1 VKPGRNNQRRDDDRR
16 NDDRRSDNRRSDRRG
31 DQRDT
36 RRDERRD
43 DRDRAQRDDN
53 HRGEHRDNGHNGH
66 NGDNGHNGHNGHNGE
81 HRADPRRQPQQ
92 PPPRKPQRDRDHGG
106 HDKGHDNENNNENN
120 NEHGGARKPPSKLAK
135 LILFVVGIAAV
146 VAIALFVLLLHHHH
160 TKADSDERK
169 QREDELAQG
178 PQITFATAV
187 KAPPTRTVV
196 LPGDVRA
203 WRLAVVYARVSGYLA
218 ELTVDRGDK
227 VTKDQVLGRVTTPET
242 ELQLRPLQAN
252 LNTKR
257 VIANRLRPLV
267 PKGLVSEQ
275 DLDTADANV
284 QQAQSDVDR
293 LEAFKGFEAIRAP
306 FAGTVTQRYV
316 DVGALMPAPTGST
329 QAAQP
334 LVDIADLSRV
344 RVVVYVGQ
352 RDATGIHVGN
362 HASIVRDDDPTH
374 PIAGEVTRLPTDLD
388 LRTRTMWVEIDLDN
402 PGGRLFPGLYVTVTL
417 DVPAAEGVLIPS
429 DAVALID
436 GKPEV
441 ALIKAGVTH
450 FAKVEIADDDGRTA
464 RVVKGVAVGD
474 QLASRISDEIRDNGR
489 VRAKPIGEGDGS
501 GSNAGPG
508 SGSIGSAATDRS
520 TGAISGAS
528 TDEQDEA
535 VQRANELKPAGSSSP
550 PPSYPDGSGSATKTT
565 PTGTPPATGSG
576 AGGPT

>member
-1 VKPGRNNQRRDDDRR
+1 LFIVGI
-16 NDDRRSDNRRSDRRG
+16 
-31 DQRDT
+31 
-36 RRDERRD
+36 
-43 DRDRAQRDDN
+43 ALVI
-53 HRGEHRDNGHNGH
+53 
-66 NGDNGHNGHNGHNGE
+66 
-81 HRADPRRQPQQ
+81 AM
-92 PPPRKPQRDRDHGG
+92 
-106 HDKGHDNENNNENN
+106 
-120 NEHGGARKPPSKLAK
+120 A
-135 LILFVVGIAAV
+135 LFVV
-146 VAIALFVLLLHHHH
+146 LLHHHH
-160 TKADSDERK
+160 TKADADERHK
-169 QREDELAQG
+169 REQELAQG
-178 PQITFATAV
+178 PRITVATAT

-218 ELTVDRGDK
+218 ELMVDRGDK

-267 PKGLVSEQ
+267 PKGLVSQQ

-316 DVGALMPAPTGST
+316 DIGALMPAPTGST

-344 RVVVYVGQ
+344 RIVVYVGQ
-352 RDATGIHVGN
+352 RDATGIHVGD

-374 PIAGEVTRLPTDLD
+374 PIAGQVTRIPTDLD
-388 LRTRTMWVEIDLDN
+388 LRTRTMWVEIDIDN
-402 PGGRLFPGLYVTVTL
+402 PDDRFYPGLYVTVTL
-417 DVPAAEGVLIPS
+417 DVPAAVGVLIPS

-441 ALIKAGVTH
+441 ALIKDSVAH
-450 FAKVEIADDDGRTA
+450 FTKVEIADDDGRTA
-464 RVVKGVAVGD
+464 RVVAGLEVGD
-474 QLASRISDEIRDNGR
+474 QISSRISDELRDNGR
-489 VRAKPIGEGDGS
+489 VRAKPMGEEQGSGAGS
-501 GSNAGPG
+501 GSA
-508 SGSIGSAATDRS
+508 SHAGSAASDRS

-528 TDEQDEA
+528 TEEQDEG
-535 VQRANELKPAGSSSP
+535 VDRANELKPAGSSAP
-550 PPSYPDGSGSATKTT
+550 PPNYPQGSGGSGSAKPT
-565 PTGTPPATGSG
+565 PTGVPAATGSG

>member
-1 VKPGRNNQRRDDDRR
+1 MKPGRTNQRRDR
-16 NDDRRSDNRRSDRRG
+16 NDDRRDNRDRPRSRRDNSDNANNGRHHNG
-31 DQRDT
+31 DQRDD
-36 RRDERRD
+36 RNDRAKNHNGQRRD
-43 DRDRAQRDDN
+43 DGRDHAKPHDD
-53 HRGEHRDNGHNGH
+53 HAKPHDNGHAKNQSGH
-66 NGDNGHNGHNGHNGE
+66 NDE
-81 HRADPRRQPQQ
+81 RRADPRHKPPQQ
-92 PPPRKPQRDRDHGG
+92 HEQRPRRERGGHDRDHG
-106 HDKGHDNENNNENN
+106 
-120 NEHGGARKPPSKLAK
+120 NEHGGSRKPSSKRAK

-146 VAIALFVLLLHHHH
+146 VAMALFVVLLRHHH
-160 TKADSDERK
+160 TKADADERK
-169 QREDELAQG
+169 QREDALAQG
-178 PQITFATAV
+178 PQITVATAT

-227 VTKDQVLGRVTTPET
+227 VDKDQVLGRVTTPET

-252 LNTKR
+252 LGTKR
-257 VIANRLRPLV
+257 AIANRLRPLV
-267 PKGLVSEQ
+267 PKGLVSQQ

-293 LEAFKGFEAIRAP
+293 LEALKGFEAIRAP

-344 RVVVYVGQ
+344 RIVVYVGQ
-352 RDATGIHVGN
+352 RDATGIHVGD

-374 PIAGEVTRLPTDLD
+374 PIAGEVTRIPTDLD

-402 PGGRLFPGLYVTVTL
+402 PGGHFYPGLYVTVSL

-441 ALIKAGVTH
+441 ALIKDGVAH
-450 FAKVEIADDDGRTA
+450 FTKITIADDDGRTA
-464 RVVKGVAVGD
+464 RVVAGVHVGD
-474 QLASRISDEIRDNGR
+474 QISARISDELRDGGR
-489 VRAKPIGEGDGS
+489 VRAKPPQPDKDKR
-501 GSNAGPG
+501 A
-508 SGSIGSAATDRS
+508 GSAAGSAAGDKS

-528 TDEQDEA
+528 TDEQNDA
-535 VQRANELKPAGSSSP
+535 VQRANELKPAGSSAP
-550 PPSYPDGSGSATKTT
+550 PPTYPAGSGATT
-565 PTGTPPATGSG
+565 PTGTPPAAGSG

>member
-1 VKPGRNNQRRDDDRR
+1 VKPGRYNQRREDRRDDRR
-16 NDDRRSDNRRSDRRG
+16 NDRRDDRRRDDR
-31 DQRDT
+31 
-36 RRDERRD
+36 RRD
-43 DRDRAQRDDN
+43 DRDRTR
-53 HRGEHRDNGHNGH
+53 RDNNNHHGNRDAEHDDRRPNGRNGH
-66 NGDNGHNGHNGHNGE
+66 DGD
-81 HRADPRRQPQQ
+81 HRADPRRQPPRHDEPQQ
-92 PPPRKPQRDRDHGG
+92 PRRDRGHDG
-106 HDKGHDNENNNENN
+106 HDKGHGNQ
-120 NEHGGARKPPSKLAK
+120 HGGSHKPSSKRAA
-135 LILFVVGIAAV
+135 LILFAVGIVAV
-146 VAIALFVLLLHHHH
+146 VAMALFVVLLHHHH
-160 TKADSDERK
+160 SAADAQERK
-169 QREDELAQG
+169 KREDALAQG
-178 PQITFATAV
+178 PQITVASAT

-227 VTKDQVLGRVTTPET
+227 VDKDQVLGRVTTPET

-252 LNTKR
+252 LGTKR
-257 VIANRLRPLV
+257 AIANRLRPLV
-267 PKGLVSEQ
+267 PKGLVSQQ

-344 RVVVYVGQ
+344 RIVVYVGQ
-352 RDATGIHVGN
+352 RDATGIHVGDR
-362 HASIVRDDDPTH
+362 ASIVRDDDPTH
-374 PIAGEVTRLPTDLD
+374 PIIGEVTRIPTDLD

-402 PGGRLFPGLYVTVTL
+402 PGGHFYPGLYVTVTL

-436 GKPEV
+436 GKSEV
-441 ALIKAGVTH
+441 ALIKDGVAH
-450 FAKVEIADDDGRTA
+450 FTKIEIADDDGRTA
-464 RVVKGVAVGD
+464 RVVAGLRVGD
-474 QLASRISDEIRDNGR
+474 QIAGRISDELRDNGR
-489 VRAKPIGEGDGS
+489 VRAKPAEAQNR
-501 GSNAGPG
+501 SNAGA
-508 SGSIGSAATDRS
+508 GSAVGDKS

-535 VQRANELKPAGSSSP
+535 VKRANELKPAGSSAP
-550 PPSYPDGSGSATKTT
+550 PPSYGSGSASTT
-565 PTGTPPATGSG
+565 ETIPTGTPPATGSG